1 MKVTGIAVL
10 VTIGCHA
17 SKVCILYITIVIH
30 KYLIKKITCGPS
42 KAKIFYVRNSNRV
55 TIRSNNAVGRSLQL
69 HVVERM
75 SIFLKREAR
84 EIPEKCQ
91 RKMKSAND
99 NS

>member
-55 TIRSNNAVGRSLQL
+55 TIRSNNAVGGSLQL
-69 HVVERM
+69 HIVEEDVYF
-75 SIFLKREAR
+75 FLNVK
-84 EIPEKCQ
+84 PERSQ
-91 RKMKSAND
+91 RNVKGR
-99 NS
+99 